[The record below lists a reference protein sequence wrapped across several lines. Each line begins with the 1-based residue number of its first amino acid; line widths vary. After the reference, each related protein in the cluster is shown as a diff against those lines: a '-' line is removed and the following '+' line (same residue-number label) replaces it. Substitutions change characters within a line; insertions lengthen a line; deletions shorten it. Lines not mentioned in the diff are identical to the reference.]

1 MNIRKFYGRQKVA
14 LDRSRMWFGVFQ
26 FFFISVIL
34 LKDYDHTIIGKWIFT
49 HQLVSMPLL
58 LLLVLVIANFIKY
71 VEKRLQLR
79 EAENSET
86 NKYNREVMQIL
97 KDLEE
102 IKQEMRNG
110 KT

>member
-34 LKDYDHTIIGKWIFT
+34 LKDYDHTIIGKLVFT
-49 HQLVSMPLL
+49 HQLISMPLL
-58 LLLVLVIANFIKY
+58 LLLVFILANVIKY
-71 VEKRLQLR
+71 FEKRLQLR
-79 EAENSET
+79 EEENTEV

-102 IKQEMRNG
+102 IKQKIKDG